1 MECGCGW
8 SGGRGE
14 RRKEDAWDEDKKSVI
29 WGHHE
34 SSVKPLRERRAGPER
49 RRGWKGERGGVG
61 GRCLGIEV
69 AKWAGL
75 DLEGKGQER
84 RECVC

>member
-8 SGGRGE
+8 SGGHGE
-14 RRKEDAWDEDKKSVI
+14 RRKEDAWDEDKKGVI

-34 SSVKPLRERRAGPER
+34 SSVKPLRERQAGPEP

-61 GRCLGIEV
+61 GDWELRWPSGQGSILK
-69 AKWAGL
+69 AKDGR
-75 DLEGKGQER
+75 GGG
-84 RECVC
+84 VC